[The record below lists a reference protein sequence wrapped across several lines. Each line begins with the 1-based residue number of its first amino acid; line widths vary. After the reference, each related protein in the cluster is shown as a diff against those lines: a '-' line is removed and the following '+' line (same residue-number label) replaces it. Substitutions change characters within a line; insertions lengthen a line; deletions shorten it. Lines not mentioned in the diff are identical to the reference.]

1 MLAKELG
8 RQYVYWMSY
17 KEDEAAEIQDWIEQ
31 LERSI
36 VPCDKT
42 IDALQQ
48 FLTDTLG
55 MQQIPMSDAE
65 VNRVKSVFI
74 ENHHKEWL
82 QTPELT
88 LPTDRMP
95 TETEQQAWIA
105 GLEQRHAEALAIP
118 LEDTGLMFCKYRAEY
133 PLECGDMAYIEVTLE
148 TSSYSLD
155 VRRGHKGQET
165 DREKAKAEEMIQQ
178 IILYKGVSAED
189 IRTKSQ
195 RFKEYVSTMISFQL
209 RNGSKRND
217 WLKE

>member
-17 KEDEAAEIQDWIEQ
+17 KEGEKAEIQDWIEQ

-74 ENHHKEWL
+74 PRRSQEYSH
-82 QTPELT
+82 
-88 LPTDRMP
+88 
-95 TETEQQAWIA
+95 
-105 GLEQRHAEALAIP
+105 P
-118 LEDTGLMFCKYRAEY
+118 L
-133 PLECGDMAYIEVTLE
+133 
-148 TSSYSLD
+148 
-155 VRRGHKGQET
+155 
-165 DREKAKAEEMIQQ
+165 
-178 IILYKGVSAED
+178 
-189 IRTKSQ
+189 
-195 RFKEYVSTMISFQL
+195 
-209 RNGSKRND
+209 
-217 WLKE
+217 